1 MALPQSY
8 RELTSEVATQ
18 MRALRK
24 TQPDLMS
31 AFAALAAAGTKEGA
45 LGKKTRELVALGIAI
60 ASRCDDCIGFH
71 VQTLVKLGTTREE
84 FEDLLAT
91 AVYMGGGPS
100 MMYAAHALRAVEEFG
115 GSDGGWPQA
124 AVLIRSRS
132 DIQASV
138 PLRVRH
144 YFEVARAVARIPS
157 ILFRALRFS
166 TNWPTA
172 SFAIA
177 IPPPPIAP
185 TTLAI
190 GALTPAAA
198 ARAGMKNILAP
209 AAIPITLPVPAA
221 QYFGEYLSSMS
232 FIAFFWR

>member
-8 RELTSEVATQ
+8 RELTGEVATQ

-100 MMYAAHALRAVEEFG
+100 MMYAAHALRAVEEFE
-115 GSDGGWPQA
+115 GSDGGWPCW
-124 AVLIRSRS
+124 AVC
-132 DIQASV
+132 
-138 PLRVRH
+138 
-144 YFEVARAVARIPS
+144 
-157 ILFRALRFS
+157 
-166 TNWPTA
+166 
-172 SFAIA
+172 
-177 IPPPPIAP
+177 
-185 TTLAI
+185 
-190 GALTPAAA
+190 
-198 ARAGMKNILAP
+198 
-209 AAIPITLPVPAA
+209 
-221 QYFGEYLSSMS
+221 
-232 FIAFFWR
+232 

>member
-8 RELTSEVATQ
+8 RELTDEVATQ

-45 LGKKTRELVALGIAI
+45 LGKKTREPVALGIAI

-115 GSDGGWPQA
+115 GSNGGWP
-124 AVLIRSRS
+124 
-132 DIQASV
+132 
-138 PLRVRH
+138 LRDV
-144 YFEVARAVARIPS
+144 
-157 ILFRALRFS
+157 
-166 TNWPTA
+166 
-172 SFAIA
+172 
-177 IPPPPIAP
+177 
-185 TTLAI
+185 
-190 GALTPAAA
+190 
-198 ARAGMKNILAP
+198 RAGGPK
-209 AAIPITLPVPAA
+209 
-221 QYFGEYLSSMS
+221 
-232 FIAFFWR
+232 

>member
-71 VQTLVKLGTTREE
+71 VQTLVKLETTREE

-100 MMYAAHALRAVEEFG
+100 MMYAAHALRAVEEFE
-115 GSDGGWPQA
+115 GSDGGWPKADAHDYLLANSQGPA
-124 AVLIRSRS
+124 IPRSSKHVKQKYGVPPRGPRKLRWSPWNASRAPFHLFGKTTSRS
-132 DIQASV
+132 KKRHCGSLGLVMSV
-138 PLRVRH
+138 FH
-144 YFEVARAVARIPS
+144 AADVAKATV
-157 ILFRALRFS
+157 
-166 TNWPTA
+166 
-172 SFAIA
+172 
-177 IPPPPIAP
+177 
-185 TTLAI
+185 
-190 GALTPAAA
+190 
-198 ARAGMKNILAP
+198 
-209 AAIPITLPVPAA
+209 
-221 QYFGEYLSSMS
+221 SMHQP
-232 FIAFFWR
+232 

>member
-8 RELTSEVATQ
+8 RELTGEVATQ

-45 LGKKTRELVALGIAI
+45 LGIAI

-84 FEDLLAT
+84 FEDLSAT

-115 GSDGGWPQA
+115 G
-124 AVLIRSRS
+124 
-132 DIQASV
+132 
-138 PLRVRH
+138 
-144 YFEVARAVARIPS
+144 E
-157 ILFRALRFS
+157 
-166 TNWPTA
+166 
-172 SFAIA
+172 
-177 IPPPPIAP
+177 
-185 TTLAI
+185 
-190 GALTPAAA
+190 
-198 ARAGMKNILAP
+198 
-209 AAIPITLPVPAA
+209 
-221 QYFGEYLSSMS
+221 
-232 FIAFFWR
+232 

>member
-8 RELTSEVATQ
+8 RELTGEVATQ

-115 GSDGGWPQA
+115 GSDGGA
-124 AVLIRSRS
+124 AMSRQSVTDSVERSNVCSCQRWSRS
-132 DIQASV
+132 LAPGLPLFLLLPSHRCSEVRSDELQHRRSFIVPV
-138 PLRVRH
+138 PLREQANQRLTNVGLGVIRQCTSNPRNDVP
-144 YFEVARAVARIPS
+144 ESGLAPIA
-157 ILFRALRFS
+157 LFAPCGCW
-166 TNWPTA
+166 NIA
-172 SFAIA
+172 DVGIA
-177 IPPPPIAP
+177 I
-185 TTLAI
+185 
-190 GALTPAAA
+190 
-198 ARAGMKNILAP
+198 
-209 AAIPITLPVPAA
+209 V
-221 QYFGEYLSSMS
+221 
-232 FIAFFWR
+232 

>member
-8 RELTSEVATQ
+8 RELTDEVATQ

-115 GSDGGWPQA
+115 G
-124 AVLIRSRS
+124 
-132 DIQASV
+132 
-138 PLRVRH
+138 
-144 YFEVARAVARIPS
+144 E
-157 ILFRALRFS
+157 
-166 TNWPTA
+166 
-172 SFAIA
+172 
-177 IPPPPIAP
+177 
-185 TTLAI
+185 
-190 GALTPAAA
+190 
-198 ARAGMKNILAP
+198 
-209 AAIPITLPVPAA
+209 
-221 QYFGEYLSSMS
+221 
-232 FIAFFWR
+232 